1 MVSTVS
7 FAFLTVLSASSRPGP
22 PPMAAAWGPP
32 PAPPPTVPADTAAAG
47 TQDVAALQEKV
58 KALFDDQCTM
68 CHSGGDPADPGSLDL
83 GGDLAKLAGKKSVVT
98 DKLLVAPGDP
108 KGSYLLD
115 KMTNAPG
122 MKGDLM
128 PQGMDPLTKEQLQV
142 VTDWITALPPDA
154 GKTTNGGTPPNG
166 DDGDGPEPVK
176 PPGRKPFN
184 GTEQNVLPTTSTL
197 GKRTLQYRIDHR
209 FGRIGTERGFFGLD
223 AGVVMS
229 MGLAYGI
236 FDGWDV
242 RLRRT
247 NSRKG
252 WELGTKYVPVRQEAG
267 MPLSFGMWAAVDFYR
282 DFDVANPWAGDF
294 MAMISRRWFDRWAT
308 MLTFSYHLPTNR
320 NTRVLVDR
328 PDDGQGARPV
338 KDTRGTFVFGFA
350 TSVYLGKRKQWGIDL
365 EWLLPLPDGAK
376 PYNKFYYRGGDA
388 DPAGTKIG
396 AWSIGGSY
404 TTGKHFFQVFFT
416 NNREIH
422 LNLAAPGG
430 QTKNPFSTPGVDS
443 KNPFH
448 KFNFFLG
455 FNLGRNFTMGTRIDR
470 AKEKRKKKKA
480 AKGGA
485 A

>member
-1 MVSTVS
+1 
-7 FAFLTVLSASSRPGP
+7 
-22 PPMAAAWGPP
+22 
-32 PAPPPTVPADTAAAG
+32 
-47 TQDVAALQEKV
+47 VAALEAKV
-58 KALFDDQCTM
+58 KVIFEDACTM
-68 CHSGGDPADPGSLDL
+68 CHSAGGDPTDPGALDL
-83 GGDLAKLAGKKSVVT
+83 ERAPSALAGLNAIQV
-98 DKLLVAPGDP
+98 DKLV
-108 KGSYLLD
+108 K
-115 KMTNAPG
+115 APG

-128 PQGMDPLTKEQLQV
+128 PEGMDPLTAEQIKV
-142 VTDWITALPPDA
+142 VSDWIAALPPDA
-154 GKTTNGGTPPNG
+154 GTKPNG
-166 DDGDGPEPVK
+166 DGGAVENGDGTPTPV
-176 PPGRKPFN
+176 PPKRSPKPFH
-184 GTEQNVLPTTSTL
+184 GTEQNVLPTTTTL

-209 FGRIGTERGFFGLD
+209 FGRIGTERGAFGLD

-229 MGLAYGI
+229 MGLQYGI

-267 MPLSFGMWAAVDFYR
+267 MPVSFGLWGAVNFYR
-282 DFDVANPWAGDF
+282 DFDVANEWAGDF
-294 MAMISRRWFDRWAT
+294 MGMVSRLWFERWVT
-308 MLTFSYHLPTNR
+308 MVTFSYHLPTNR

-328 PDDGQGARPV
+328 PEDGEGPRLV
-338 KDTRGTFVFGFA
+338 KDTRGTLLLGLA
-350 TSVYLGKRKQWGIDL
+350 TSVYLGKRKQWGIDI
-365 EWLLPLPDGAK
+365 EYLLPIPDGSA

-388 DPAGTKIG
+388 DPNGTKIG
-396 AWSIGGSY
+396 AWTIGGSL

-430 QTKNPFSTPGVDS
+430 QTKNPFAAPGVDS

-470 AKEKRKKKKA
+470 AREKRKKKKA
-480 AKGGA
+480 AQAGGA